1 MRALVVY
8 SSKTG
13 NTKAI
18 AEVAAEAFG
27 RDTVLAPIAE
37 APDYHEFD
45 LVAVGFWIDKG
56 HPNHEIQKYI
66 RRLKG
71 KKVVLFFTLGA
82 NPDSE
87 HAQEC
92 LRNAETMFAGN
103 EIVGHFI
110 CQGKIDPANI
120 KWMRQM
126 VVGGPRISAGDA
138 RWGQAAEHPGPDD
151 LIRAREVFREI
162 FLRLQ

>member
-27 RDTVLAPIAE
+27 HDTVLAPIAE

-87 HAQEC
+87 HAQEFAADPVC
-92 LRNAETMFAGN
+92 DEFRRLR
-103 EIVGHFI
+103 
-110 CQGKIDPANI
+110 
-120 KWMRQM
+120 R
-126 VVGGPRISAGDA
+126 
-138 RWGQAAEHPGPDD
+138 
-151 LIRAREVFREI
+151 
-162 FLRLQ
+162 LRRRRRPPSF